1 MDSHLLD
8 LSFTEYNLKNIKYN
22 TRIQME
28 GLTFLSCLD
37 NHFASACFF
46 DPQYR
51 GVLDK
56 MNYGNEGKKRGME
69 RSSLQQMSEEEIG
82 LFLDE
87 IDRVL
92 RPSGHLFLWVD
103 KFHLCEG
110 VNSWFKPTELEI
122 VDMITWDKGKFGMGY
137 RTRRQCE
144 YLLILQ
150 KRPRR
155 ARGVWTIH
163 NIPDVWSEK
172 ILQKTHTHQKPLSL
186 QIKLIEAVT
195 EQTDVIID
203 PASGSFSVLESCL
216 QAKRTFL
223 GCDLLG

>member
-1 MDSHLLD
+1 MESHLLD
-8 LSFTEYNLKNIKYN
+8 LSFTEYNLENIKYN

-28 GLTFLSCLD
+28 GLTFLSCLED
-37 NHFASACFF
+37 QFVSACFF

-56 MNYGNEGKKRGME
+56 MSYGNEGKKRGMK
-69 RSSLQQMSEEEIG
+69 RSALQQMSEEEIG
-82 LFLDE
+82 FFLEE
-87 IDRVL
+87 ISRVL
-92 RPSGHLFLWVD
+92 QSSGHLFLWID

-110 VNSWFKPTELEI
+110 VGSWFKQTDLEI

-150 KRPRR
+150 KKPKR

-163 NIPDVWSEK
+163 NIPDVWFEK
-172 ILQKTHTHQKPLSL
+172 ISKKEHTHQKPLAL
-186 QIKLIEAVT
+186 QMKLIEAVT
-195 EQTDVIID
+195 EQEDVVID

-216 QAKRTFL
+216 QTKRNFL